1 MNNITINRPVI
12 SKDTSNVLGSIDK
25 IKRTKGIKIVDV
37 ESSTIFNNDS
47 SFDKEYQLIME
58 SIDNLNEDEII
69 DPMEKKVNYY
79 TSDYWFSNGYTQI
92 VNWVNYMYNYDSDN
106 KEIIMKF
113 WKDMKSWEIIY
124 EEELSKDD
132 KESLVI
138 EFLK

>member
-92 VNWVNYMYNYDSDN
+92 VN
-106 KEIIMKF
+106 
-113 WKDMKSWEIIY
+113 
-124 EEELSKDD
+124 
-132 KESLVI
+132 
-138 EFLK
+138 

>member
-58 SIDNLNEDEII
+58 SIIL
-69 DPMEKKVNYY
+69 
-79 TSDYWFSNGYTQI
+79 
-92 VNWVNYMYNYDSDN
+92 
-106 KEIIMKF
+106 
-113 WKDMKSWEIIY
+113 
-124 EEELSKDD
+124 
-132 KESLVI
+132 
-138 EFLK
+138 